1 MRTLTITEAA
11 EATGATVKAIR
22 NRCDRGQLRFV
33 LQRGVRRIPLSELQ
47 RAGLLE
53 GELGEELEAGERT
66 DGAAVRELVS
76 RELLAEL
83 GRAQAELGRVRALT
97 ERTETTARELR
108 ELARQAEAE
117 AAAERDR
124 RVAAERELAELRRRS
139 LVARVLNR

>member
-97 ERTETTARELR
+97 ERTESTERELR
-108 ELARQAEAE
+108 EALDRAQRELALSDAERRQAE
-117 AAAERDR
+117 
-124 RVAAERELAELRRRS
+124 LAIQQMRS
-139 LVARVLNR
+139 RGLLARLLNR